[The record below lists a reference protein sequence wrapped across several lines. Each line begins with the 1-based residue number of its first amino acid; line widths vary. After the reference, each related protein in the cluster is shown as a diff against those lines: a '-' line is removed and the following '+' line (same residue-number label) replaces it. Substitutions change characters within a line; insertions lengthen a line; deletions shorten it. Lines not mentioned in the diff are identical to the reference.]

1 MAQQKNTDLSTFDIM
16 LISAI
21 SGIVLLLVGI
31 LLSLISE
38 VPTYMIII
46 VFVVVYSAVEAF
58 LCIYARKISI
68 LKKSDALALSL
79 ESHIAD
85 ACGRLDT
92 PIVITNSE
100 GTIAWVNTSM
110 QNVCEVENSNL
121 LVGKNLSVFTGV
133 PMNDIIQTG
142 STKKIKISLS
152 GKHYDAITYLL
163 AAADR
168 DYWMTVFTSREELD
182 EAIGKINHESPVVA
196 YIVIDNLEELA
207 QYVRVSYREAANEV
221 EGILRTWAGEL
232 SGLMREYDR
241 DKYLLIFPKEKL
253 AECTES
259 RFDILDRVRNVGLGD
274 RTMSVTISIGVCA
287 TGDSFFDRE
296 IAASAALETALQRGG
311 DQVALRTAEGIEFFG
326 GRTKIQQKRTKVRSR
341 VIADRLIQL
350 ISDAGNV
357 LIMGH
362 KNPDFDSIGSCI
374 GLARLALGYNP
385 NVKVVIDTGCSNFK
399 VSAANIESEVEDFK
413 DIFVDSATGLDLIRS
428 DTLLI
433 VTDVNNLKITEAPE
447 IAENVFQLV
456 IIDHH
461 RKISDFEN
469 EPLIAY
475 IEPSASSA
483 SELVSEI
490 LEICSMGSAVNNT
503 SKITKHEANIM
514 LSGIMLDTKNFTR
527 STSDRTFSAALYL
540 REAGA
545 DPEYVRTFFYADLDN
560 FVTESRLGSDV
571 RLYRERI
578 AISVS
583 DGTGSPDDRIAA
595 SKTAD
600 TLLSVRQVDAAFVL
614 LRTGDSIVISARSN
628 GSINVQL
635 ILEKIGGGGHFDAA
649 GAQIKNTDSRA
660 VLEMLKGAI
669 DGYLDADGE
678 AK

>member
-1 MAQQKNTDLSTFDIM
+1 MAQQKNFDLSTFDLA

-21 SGIVLLLVGI
+21 IGIVLLLIGALVDLVAPIDTYIIFII
-31 LLSLISE
+31 LC
-38 VPTYMIII
+38 V
-46 VFVVVYSAVEAF
+46 VFAIAEAF
-58 LCIYARKISI
+58 ICLYARKKTII
-68 LKKSDALALSL
+68 KNSDTLALSL
-79 ESHIAD
+79 EGHIAD
-85 ACGRLDT
+85 ACKRLEF
-92 PIVITNSE
+92 PIVIISRD
-100 GTIAWVNTSM
+100 GTIAWVNAAM
-110 QNVCEVENSNL
+110 QRVCEVDNTNVLLGKELSEFTMVPTNEMISTSSTSNQSVSL
-121 LVGKNLSVFTGV
+121 LGKSYSAT
-133 PMNDIIQTG
+133 
-142 STKKIKISLS
+142 S
-152 GKHYDAITYLL
+152 YLL
-163 AAADR
+163 ATDEC
-168 DYWMTVFTSREELD
+168 DYWMIVFESREELL
-182 EAIGKINHESPVVA
+182 AQQALTLSESPVVA

-221 EGILRTWAGEL
+221 EGILRAWAAEL
-232 SGLMREYDR
+232 GGLMREYDR

-253 AECTES
+253 PGCTDCN
-259 RFDILDRVRNVGLGD
+259 FDILDRVRGVGLGD
-274 RTMSVTISIGVCA
+274 RTMSVTVSIGVCA

-296 IAASAALETALQRGG
+296 LGASSALETALQRGG
-311 DQVALRTAEGIEFFG
+311 DQVALRTAEGIEYFG

-350 ISDAGNV
+350 ITDAGNV

-362 KNPDFDSIGSCI
+362 KNPDFDSIGACV

-385 NVKVVIDTGCSNFK
+385 SVKVVVDTACSNFT
-399 VSAANIESEVEDFK
+399 VSASSLEDELEDFK
-413 DIFVDSATGLDLIRS
+413 NIFIDGATGLDMIRS

-433 VTDVNNLKITEAPE
+433 IADVNNLKITEAPE
-447 IAENVFQLV
+447 IAENVFQTV

-490 LEICSMGSAVNNT
+490 LEICSMGSAVHE
-503 SKITKHEANIM
+503 SGKISKHEANIM

-545 DPEYVRTFFYADLDN
+545 DPEYVRTFFYADIDN

-571 RLYRERI
+571 RLYRDRI
-578 AISVS
+578 AISLS

-614 LRTGDSIVISARSN
+614 LKAGDSIIISARSN

-649 GAQIKNTDSRA
+649 GAQIKGDDSRD
-660 VLEMLKGAI
+660 VLRMLKGAI
-669 DGYLDADGE
+669 DEYLDGDSE